1 MTLVERMGRK
11 VWNNWI
17 QQNRRWGYRVKFQIF
32 CSHQISFKFFL
43 SQGHSRKQSLPPDS
57 SNEETLRKVL
67 LREVWARWQEQ
78 IWLSENIYGCVF
90 TVGQLVKNLPIM
102 QETWIWSLGW
112 EDPLEKGMA
121 THSSILSWKI
131 SWQRILEATVHSVAR
146 VGHNWAHFHYVWV
159 KPPELH
165 PPTPRTQ
172 QIGRKECCLRPMRPG
187 AMVRGCLPRGAG
199 VTGAPATVSGSKQEG
214 LRNET
219 PPSLLPLFPLMLVLP
234 TGWTQSESREREEG
248 RDWSGVG
255 VASRKMQGCTWSH
268 HPGSFMT
275 YKLPLSLGL
284 SFVHHSSLLQSYRI

>member
-1 MTLVERMGRK
+1 MGRK

-32 CSHQISFKFFL
+32 CSHQTSFKFFL
-43 SQGHSRKQSLPPDS
+43 SQGHSRKQSLLPDS

-131 SWQRILEATVHSVAR
+131 SWTEDPGGYSPQCCKSRTQLSTLSLCLSEAPRA
-146 VGHNWAHFHYVWV
+146 A
-159 KPPELH
+159 
-165 PPTPRTQ
+165 PPTPCTQ

-219 PPSLLPLFPLMLVLP
+219 PPSLLPPFPLMLVLP

>member
-131 SWQRILEATVHSVAR
+131 SWTEDPGGYSPQCCKS
-146 VGHNWAHFHYVWV
+146 
-159 KPPELH
+159 
-165 PPTPRTQ
+165 RTQ
-172 QIGRKECCLRPMRPG
+172 LSTLSLCLSEAPRAAPPHPTHPANREER
-187 AMVRGCLPRGAG
+187 VLPETHETWGHG
-199 VTGAPATVSGSKQEG
+199 EELPATGS
-214 LRNET
+214 
-219 PPSLLPLFPLMLVLP
+219 
-234 TGWTQSESREREEG
+234 
-248 RDWSGVG
+248 
-255 VASRKMQGCTWSH
+255 WSH
-268 HPGSFMT
+268 RSSCH
-275 YKLPLSLGL
+275 SLRVKAGRIKEWNT
-284 SFVHHSSLLQSYRI
+284 SISSPPISSYAGAAHWLNPIWKQRARGRQRLEWGRGGKQKNAGMHLITSPWLFYDL

>member
-1 MTLVERMGRK
+1 MTGTNMTEWK
-11 VWNNWI
+11 
-17 QQNRRWGYRVKFQIF
+17 Y
-32 CSHQISFKFFL
+32 
-43 SQGHSRKQSLPPDS
+43 
-57 SNEETLRKVL
+57 
-67 LREVWARWQEQ
+67 
-78 IWLSENIYGCVF
+78 IWLCIYSGSVGKESAYNAGDLDLILGLGRSPGEGNGNSLQYSFLENFMDRGSWRLQSTVLQESDTTEHTF
-90 TVGQLVKNLPIM
+90 TM
-102 QETWIWSLGW
+102 FEWS
-112 EDPLEKGMA
+112 PQSC
-121 THSSILSWKI
+121 T
-131 SWQRILEATVHSVAR
+131 
-146 VGHNWAHFHYVWV
+146 
-159 KPPELH
+159 

-219 PPSLLPLFPLMLVLP
+219 PPSLLPPFPLMLVLP